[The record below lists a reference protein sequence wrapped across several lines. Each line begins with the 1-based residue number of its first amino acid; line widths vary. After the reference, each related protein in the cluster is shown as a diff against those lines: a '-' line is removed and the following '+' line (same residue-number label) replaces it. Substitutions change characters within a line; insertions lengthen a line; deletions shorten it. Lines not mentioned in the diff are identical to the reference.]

1 MASHSRK
8 RMLLELDD
16 CWTDEKAEGPASVR
30 RFKDSIHDY
39 LPFGPTIC
47 AIIDTPQFQ
56 RLRNIKQLG
65 TSYYVWPGA
74 SHNRFEHCL
83 GVAYLAQTLAMHL
96 KESQPSLGI
105 TQRDVQCVT
114 IAGLCHDLGHG
125 PWSHVWDSMFIPAI
139 LPEKKWCHEDASRMM
154 FDALLEENDLY
165 LAPEDSAF
173 VKALIMGDTTMCKK
187 EEKRYLFQIVANKLN
202 GLDVDKFD
210 YIARDSHAID
220 QKSNLSLTRLIYS
233 SRVIGDEIC
242 YDIKD
247 ALQVFELCHTR
258 MSLHKRIYSHKTA
271 KAVEYMIVDALMKA
285 EPVMH
290 IANRLE
296 DPKEY
301 LYLTDAIQL
310 EIEASKDPR
319 LADAQAILHRIRV
332 RDLYKSVDFKVF
344 PWHCKAQLKKIFTP
358 EAVVAAFKKL
368 YRECKVLKDASP
380 HLSEL
385 AHVAEED
392 ADALGP
398 EHVIIDQAP
407 RHHGMQDRNPL
418 DFVKFYSKHN
428 PNQGVRANPDDVS
441 VTLPSSFGEIMLRV
455 YTREPRFYGLIQL
468 GYREVLRH
476 FQMPSSPLVE
486 ADNADP
492 DMSPDVAGTG
502 VHQESSTVDLPLELG
517 PESEHD
523 EDVDVCGHDAELM
536 TPPAEGPSSSS
547 SGLVGLGARGRRRSG
562 PFSRAVS
569 ANMAALGTKP
579 RAWAGRSQSAVLDR
593 TTSGRILGDNR
604 FTTVKPTY
612 KPTSPTRTGKGVKRG
627 REREAAE
634 DGTAAVLVTESSGVH
649 VGSSPGRSRSG
660 EGFGATSRVGKGAAR
675 AGGREEMELDLDLEL
690 ECGSTMTRGEG
701 DDEEGSRGRK
711 RAKV

>member
-1 MASHSRK
+1 
-8 RMLLELDD
+8 MLLELDD
-16 CWTDEKAEGPASVR
+16 CWTDERVEGPASVR

-125 PWSHVWDSMFIPAI
+125 PWSHVWDSMFIPSI

-173 VKALIMGDTTMCKK
+173 VKALIMGDPSMCLK
-187 EEKRYLFQIVANKLN
+187 EEKQYLFQIVANKLN

-233 SRVIGDEIC
+233 SRVIDDEIC

-290 IANRLE
+290 IAHRLE

-319 LADAQAILHRIRV
+319 LAEAQAILHRIRV

-344 PWHCKAQLKKIFTP
+344 PWHCKAQLKKVFTP

-476 FQMPSSPLVE
+476 FQMPSSPLID
-486 ADNADP
+486 ADDAEP
-492 DMSPDVAGTG
+492 YASPGVVGTG
-502 VHQESSTVDLPLELG
+502 VHEESSTVDLPLELG
-517 PESEHD
+517 PDSDHGG
-523 EDVDVCGHDAELM
+523 DVDVGGHDVELM
-536 TPPAEGPSSSS
+536 TPPAEGLSPSSSAI
-547 SGLVGLGARGRRRSG
+547 GLGARGRRRAG

-593 TTSGRILGDNR
+593 TSSGRILGDNR

-612 KPTSPTRTGKGVKRG
+612 KPTSPTRAGKGIK
-627 REREAAE
+627 RERERE
-634 DGTAAVLVTESSGVH
+634 DGTAVVSVAGASEVRAASGPDSV
-649 VGSSPGRSRSG
+649 SG
-660 EGFGATSRVGKGAAR
+660 EVSGAMSGPSGGTGETTKTAAM
-675 AGGREEMELDLDLEL
+675 GEMELDLEL
-690 ECGSTMTRGEG
+690 DFESGSTATGGQG
-701 DDEEGSRGRK
+701 DDEEGNRGRK
-711 RAKV
+711 RAKE